1 MPSAMVLASCVST
14 ARRARRESRIAG
26 APEAQTPTTFV
37 PEDACLIQVPIPPSN
52 APLPNGMTT
61 VAMDSGHWHSSTA
74 IEPAPSVMAGSR
86 PSSTKN
92 DPSVRA

>member
-1 MPSAMVLASCVST
+1 
-14 ARRARRESRIAG
+14 
-26 APEAQTPTTFV
+26 
-37 PEDACLIQVPIPPSN
+37 
-52 APLPNGMTT
+52 MTT

-92 DPSVRA
+92 DPSFRA